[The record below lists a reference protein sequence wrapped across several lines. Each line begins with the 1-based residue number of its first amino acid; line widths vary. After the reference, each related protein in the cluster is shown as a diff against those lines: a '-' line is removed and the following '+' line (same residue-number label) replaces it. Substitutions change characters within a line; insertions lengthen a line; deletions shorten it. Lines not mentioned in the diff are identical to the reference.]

1 MAEGALQRQ
10 PSQRYGVF
18 GDIDRYAERKRD
30 IRRVISFTSE
40 ANPLAQSLR
49 SSLADQGS
57 RWLKRETEFCGPGHH
72 QLHLNLMM
80 QNSTPPLLA
89 TPPRYLVEHDRC
101 MILGISLLDYSTKY
115 GEEFGLGGGSCERR
129 SVQGFRVR

>member
-1 MAEGALQRQ
+1 MTVA
-10 PSQRYGVF
+10 SQRYEVF
-18 GDIDRYAERKRD
+18 GDMGRHPARKRD
-30 IRRVISFTSE
+30 TRRVISFTSG

-49 SSLADQGS
+49 SSLADQDS
-57 RWLKRETEFCGPGHH
+57 RWLRWLKRETEFGGPGHH
-72 QLHLNLMM
+72 QLHLNSMM

-89 TPPRYLVEHDRC
+89 TPTRYLVEHDRC
-101 MILGISLLDYSTKY
+101 MILGISLLNYSTKC